1 MILTC
6 PECSTRFSVRDNA
19 IGPNGR
25 TVRCSKCSA
34 TWFAPA
40 PDVQLTTPD
49 EMALADMKEET
60 VFSQPEET
68 DVSELEDKANDA
80 KASFGTAASTASIAA
95 PSITP
100 TADVLMRDK
109 ADNEKRRARGRVI
122 RFIWMIP
129 LLLVSAAVLALYFGR
144 QTIAERFPGTVPFY
158 NALGINVSATGLKID
173 NPTVRTVDI
182 NGETT
187 LIIDGAVSNIGKET
201 QPLPMLILSLHSPDG
216 DEVAIWQVELEKS
229 MLRPKERLEFT
240 SEYPNPP
247 LDSVTLRYRLG
258 E

>member
-6 PECSTRFSVRDNA
+6 PECSTSYIAKDEA

-25 TVRCSKCSA
+25 TVRCAKCEA

-40 PDVQLTTPD
+40 PEAELATPD
-49 EMALADMKEET
+49 DL
-60 VFSQPEET
+60 Q
-68 DVSELEDKANDA
+68 LEDMARDEGLSTPEILQDEGQTDLVDSA
-80 KASFGTAASTASIAA
+80 FGVAAAA
-95 PSITP
+95 P
-100 TADVLMRDK
+100 TADVIMRDK
-109 ADNEKRRARGRVI
+109 ADDAKRKARGRT
-122 RFIWMIP
+122 IWLIWLIP
-129 LLLVSAAVLALYFGR
+129 LLLISAAVLALFFAR

-158 NALGINVSATGLKID
+158 NALGVEVSANGLKVEDPIVK
-173 NPTVRTVDI
+173 TADI

-187 LIIDGAVSNIGKET
+187 LIIDGAVKNVGKKS
-201 QPLPMLILSLHSPDG
+201 QQLPMLILSLHSPSG
-216 DEVAIWQVELEKS
+216 DEVAKWQVELEKT

-247 LDSVTLRYRLG
+247 LDSVSLRYRLA

>member
-6 PECSTRFSVRDNA
+6 PECSTRFNARDDA

-68 DVSELEDKANDA
+68 DVSGLEDKVEDA
-80 KASFGTAASTASIAA
+80 KASFGAAASSAAIAA
-95 PSITP
+95 PAAAP

-109 ADNEKRRARGRVI
+109 VDNEKRRARGRT
-122 RFIWMIP
+122 IWLIWLIP
-129 LLLVSAAVLALYFGR
+129 LLLISAAFIALFLGR

-158 NALGINVSATGLKID
+158 NALGINVSTTGLKIE
-173 NPTVRTVDI
+173 NPTVRTADI

-187 LIIDGAVSNIGKET
+187 LIIDGAVSNIGKKS
-201 QPLPMLILSLHSPDG
+201 QSLPMLILSLHSPDG
-216 DEVAIWQVELEKS
+216 DEVATWQVELEKS

-247 LDSVTLRYRLG
+247 LDSVSLRYRLG